1 MGLESALDIFINRM
15 KKGGNMVFLI
25 FMVSFLV
32 SFISF
37 PIVIPR
43 LKEAGIIGKNM
54 NSESQEEIP
63 EMGGLVIAIGFGAGI
78 VATIFLRTFFDIFLS
93 VSLTPILAVLST
105 VLIVVLIG
113 IFDDLIS
120 IRQGFKAIMPIFAAL
135 PLMAIKEGDSLMKIP
150 GLEIINFGIFYSLI
164 LVPLGITGAANAV
177 NMLAGFNG
185 LEAGMGIVAIGS
197 LAIIAYLMG
206 QITSLIILIA
216 AFGALL
222 ATLYYNWY
230 PAKILVG
237 DVGTFTIGAVIASSV
252 IIGNYEAAG
261 IILMIPYMVDFLIKA
276 KNHFPSKNWWGI
288 YKNGKLYCPDS
299 GPVGLCQ
306 LIMRFS
312 GGISERN
319 LVLVLMGIETIF
331 GVIAILIYID

>member
-1 MGLESALDIFINRM
+1 MI
-15 KKGGNMVFLI
+15 FLI
-25 FMVSFLV
+25 FIVSFIV

-37 PIVIPR
+37 PIIIPR
-43 LKEAGIIGKNM
+43 LRGAGIVGKNM

-63 EMGGLVIAIGFGAGI
+63 EMGGLVIVIGFGAGI

-120 IRQGFKAIMPIFAAL
+120 IRQGVKAIMPVFAAL
-135 PLMAIKEGDSLMKIP
+135 PLMAIKEGYSLMKIP

-197 LAIIAYLMG
+197 LAIIAHLMG
-206 QITSLIILIA
+206 QTTSFIILIA
-216 AFGALL
+216 ALGTLL

-237 DVGTFTIGAVIASSV
+237 DVGTLTIGAIIASAV

-261 IILMIPYMVDFLIKA
+261 VILMIPYMVDFLIKA
-276 KNHFPSKNWWGI
+276 KNNFPAKNWWGT
-288 YKNGKLYCPDS
+288 YKDGKLYCPDS

-306 LIMRFS
+306 LIMKVW

-319 LVLVLMGIETIF
+319 LVLVLMGIEAIL
-331 GVIAILIYID
+331 GVIAILVYVY